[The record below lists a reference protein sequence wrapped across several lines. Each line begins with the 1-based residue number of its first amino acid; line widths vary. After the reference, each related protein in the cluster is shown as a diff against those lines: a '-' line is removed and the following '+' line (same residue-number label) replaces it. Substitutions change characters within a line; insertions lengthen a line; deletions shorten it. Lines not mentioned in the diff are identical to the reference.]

1 MSLQGQGKQKREKVT
16 WQKMSLVQREGR
28 TRHQTNPA
36 KIKQKYHQKC
46 AGLLAPINSHKYLS
60 YLSLYE

>member
-28 TRHQTNPA
+28 TSHQTKPA

-60 YLSLYE
+60 YPSL